1 MSVVKLTVLLASPFD
16 ATSMFTFEQ
25 SIIDVLNVF
34 ISPQDCLNFAVLKV
48 LVGKLWKIMFV

>member
-34 ISPQDCLNFAVLKV
+34 ILPQDCLNFAVLKV
-48 LVGKLWKIMFV
+48 LVGIL